1 MEENE
6 KLEELLPGTDPESQ
20 LKAERDE
27 LYVTFDG
34 QAGYQLEAGDEVRIR
49 CAERRVRLL
58 RPSSRSYFDV
68 LRQKLKWNER

>member
-27 LYVTFDG
+27 IYD
-34 QAGYQLEAGDEVRIR
+34 
-49 CAERRVRLL
+49 RLL
-58 RPSSRSYFDV
+58 RNLAEFDNY
-68 LRQKLKWNER
+68 K